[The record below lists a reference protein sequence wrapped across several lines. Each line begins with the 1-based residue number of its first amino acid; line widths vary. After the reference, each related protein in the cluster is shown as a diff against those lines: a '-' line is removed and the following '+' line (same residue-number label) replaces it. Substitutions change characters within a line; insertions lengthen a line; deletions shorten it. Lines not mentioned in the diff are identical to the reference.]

1 MKLLRRN
8 GKREELFKPFENRLD
23 YLKDELEDVFE
34 RAWRTFDFAQP
45 AMPTYKQWLQQWPP
59 LDIVEDELGVMIGVD
74 VPGFGQKELEVEVE
88 GKYLIIRGIREEKK
102 EELPEKKQ
110 QVYRFERHTANF
122 ERLIPIPEYL
132 DPEKIEAKYEKG
144 MLTIR
149 LPRLPGK
156 APKKVLIK
164 TA

>member
-23 YLKDELEDVFE
+23 FLRDELENVFE
-34 RAWRTFDFAQP
+34 RAWRTFDFQQP
-45 AMPTYKQWLQQWPP
+45 MLPTYKQWLQQWPP
-59 LDIVEDELGVMIGVD
+59 LDIVEDELGVVIEID

-88 GKYLIIRGIREEKK
+88 GKYLIVRGILEEKK
-102 EELPEKKQ
+102 EEVPEKKL
-110 QVYRFERHTANF
+110 VRYERHINNF
-122 ERLIPIPEYL
+122 ERVIPIPEYL
-132 DPEKIEAKYEKG
+132 DPEKIEARYEKG

-156 APKKVLIK
+156 QPKKVMIK
-164 TA
+164 T